1 MIYYTI
7 YLKNL
12 FNSTGYI
19 DVALEND
26 ELMNDYLQFLDF
38 GMKARKTYKICNPAS
53 SRGQPSTFAINLAEI
68 AAITTTL
75 PSE

>member
-1 MIYYTI
+1 ML
-7 YLKNL
+7 LK
-12 FNSTGYI
+12 
-19 DVALEND
+19 
-26 ELMNDYLQFLDF
+26 NDYLQFLDF

-75 PSE
+75 PAE